1 MVFIDPREVQRLRR
15 QCLTIV
21 VAEDVNGGRLRVA
34 EGDEDVGPFGRGEL
48 YAVIVPRGGVVV
60 VEVDVVAD
68 VGAFAVIVGGA
79 FGGETG
85 FVVRAGE
92 GA

>member
-1 MVFIDPREVQRLRR
+1 MVFIDPREVQRVRR
-15 QCLTIV
+15 LCLTIV
-21 VAEDVNGGRLRVA
+21 VAEDVNGGRHGVA

-48 YAVIVPRGGVVV
+48 HAVIVLRGGVVV
-60 VEVDVVAD
+60 VEYDVAAD
-68 VGAFAVIVGGA
+68 VGAFAGVVGGA

-85 FVVRAGE
+85 FVVVAGE